1 MKNREKMRQAL
12 HAYIDSLDDEGMYRI
27 VIEEDI
33 EGTGIFGC
41 DICEKEYGEC
51 ANEIECEKK
60 YRDWVK
66 KG

>member
-12 HAYIDSLDDEGMYRI
+12 HAYIDSLDDEGMYKMAM
-27 VIEEDI
+27 EEKI
-33 EGTGIFGC
+33 EGTGVFGC

-51 ANEIECEKK
+51 TNEIECEEK
-60 YRDWVK
+60 YMEWVK